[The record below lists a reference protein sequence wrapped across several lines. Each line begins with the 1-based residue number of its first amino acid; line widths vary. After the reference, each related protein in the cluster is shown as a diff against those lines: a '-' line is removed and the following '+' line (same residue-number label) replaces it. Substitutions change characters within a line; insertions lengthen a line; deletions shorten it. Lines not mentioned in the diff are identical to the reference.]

1 VRLIDRA
8 LIHSRTVLSALLLIL
23 ISGTVAYI
31 EIPKESDPDI
41 NIPIIYVSMSHDGI
55 SPEDA
60 ERLLVRPVEEKL
72 RAIEGVKEMRSR
84 AYEGGANVL
93 MEFDA
98 GFDSDKALQDVREKV
113 DQVKPELPDDTDEP
127 SVNEV
132 NFSLFP
138 VLVVTLSGPVPERTL
153 LHLARGLKDEIEAL
167 PAVLEANIAGDR
179 DELVEVI
186 VDPMLVESYQLDPEQ
201 VATVVARFN
210 QLIAAGAMDTG
221 QGRFAIKVPG
231 VFESVLDV
239 MSMPLKV
246 EGDAVVTIGDIGT
259 VRRTFKDADSFA
271 RVNGQPA
278 LALEVSK
285 RSGENIIETIGHI
298 RAAVEAAS
306 AGWPD
311 VVEITYSQDRS
322 KDIRQVLGD
331 LQNNVIS
338 AVLLVMVVVIAALGV
353 RSGLLVGIA
362 IPGSFLTGILVI
374 GAFGLTMNIVVLFS
388 LILAVGML
396 VDGAIVV
403 TEYADR
409 KMTEGEPRRRA
420 YAMAAKRMSWPIIAS
435 TATTLAAFLPL
446 LFWPGV
452 VGEFMKYLPITL
464 IATLSASLLMA
475 LIFVPTVGA
484 YVGKSGTQ
492 NPSTAQALASGSGE
506 ELLRLPGPVGFYVR
520 FLEKVLRFPS
530 LVLVLALIGMVG
542 TWSVYK
548 EFGEGVEFF
557 PDVEPDQAA
566 VQIHAR
572 GNLSIKEQ
580 DALVARVE
588 RHVLAIS
595 DERGEFVSVYTTAGR
610 FDNRGEEAEDIIG
623 TIRLEFADWERRRPA
638 EEILDDIRRRTSD
651 MPGIMIEARKAEG
664 GPPVGKPIH
673 IELTAPDAAL
683 LDPAAA
689 MVREHLETVEG
700 LKDIEDT
707 RAIPG
712 IEWELAVDHE
722 KAARFGADVAVI
734 GWFVQMTTKGLWIS
748 SYRPDDSDDEI
759 DIVVRFPEANRTIE
773 QLDRIRVRTSVGMVP
788 IRNLVTRSAH
798 PKTGT
803 LQRTDASRI
812 MAVKADVIEGV
823 LADDKVSELREWI
836 ATAPLPAGVSYVFK
850 GEDEEQKAAKA
861 FLTKAFAVALFIM
874 AIILVTQFNS
884 FYSGFLI
891 LSAVVMSTVGVLLGL
906 LITGQPFGIVMSGVG
921 VIALAGIVVNNNIV
935 LIDTFDRLRADEPD
949 AKLAVL
955 RTGAQRL
962 RPVLLT
968 TVTTILGLLP
978 MVLRVNIDF
987 VSRKITVGAPSTQWW
1002 TQLSTAIAFGLA
1014 FATILTLVVTPSA
1027 LMLRANVR
1035 AWLDR
1040 ERQRRREIRA
1050 EKTRK
1055 QAAIDGPVQEAA
1067 E

>member
-1 VRLIDRA
+1 MRLIDHA
-8 LIHSRTVLSALLLIL
+8 LVHSRTVISALMLIL
-23 ISGTVAYI
+23 ISGSVAYVG
-31 EIPKESDPDI
+31 IPKESDPDI
-41 NIPIIYVSMSHDGI
+41 NIPIIYVSLSHDGI
-55 SPEDA
+55 SPDDA

-84 AYEGGANVL
+84 AWEGGANVL

-113 DQVKPELPDDTDEP
+113 DQVKPDLPQETDEP
-127 SVNEV
+127 TVNEV

-153 LHLARGLKDEIEAL
+153 LHLSRGLKDEIEAI

-179 DELVEVI
+179 DEQVEII
-186 VDPMLVESYQLDPEQ
+186 VDPVLLESYRLDPEQ
-201 VATVVARFN
+201 VATAVARFN

-221 QGRFAIKVPG
+221 QGRFSVKVPG
-231 VFESVLDV
+231 VFESVRDV

-246 EGDAVVTIGDIGT
+246 EGDAVITISDIGT
-259 VRRTFKDADSFA
+259 VRRTFKDPDSFA
-271 RVNGQPA
+271 RVNGNPA

-285 RSGENIIETIGHI
+285 RTGENIIDTIERI
-298 RAAVEAAS
+298 RATVERAS
-306 AGWPD
+306 AAWPD

-322 KDIRQVLGD
+322 KDIRRVLGD

-338 AVLLVMVVVIAALGV
+338 AVLLVMIVVIGALGV

-374 GAFGLTMNIVVLFS
+374 GAIGLTMNIVVLFS

-435 TATTLAAFLPL
+435 TATTLAAFMPL

-452 VGEFMKYLPITL
+452 VGEFMKFLPITL

-484 YVGKSGTQ
+484 YVGKQGADD
-492 NPSTAQALASGSGE
+492 PRTAQALAAGSGK
-506 ELLRLPGPVGFYVR
+506 ELLRLGGPVGLYVR
-520 FLEKVLRFPS
+520 VLDKVLGYPVF
-530 LVLVLALIGMVG
+530 VLIAALIVMIG
-542 TWSVYK
+542 TWASYGM
-548 EFGEGVEFF
+548 FGKGVEFF

-572 GNLSIKEQ
+572 GNLSIAEQ

-588 RHVLAIS
+588 RHVLDIS
-595 DERGEFVSVYTTAGR
+595 AERGEFVSVYTTSGKLQQ
-610 FDNRGEEAEDIIG
+610 RGEEAEDIVG
-623 TIRLEFADWERRRPA
+623 TIRLEFAEWNQRRPA
-638 EEILDDIRRRTSD
+638 SEILDDIRRRTAD
-651 MPGIMIEARKAEG
+651 LPGIMIEPRKAEG

-673 IELTAPDAAL
+673 IELSATDTAL

-689 MVREHLETVEG
+689 LVRAHLETLDG

-707 RAIPG
+707 RPIPG

-734 GWFVQMTTKGLWIS
+734 GWFVQMVTKGLRIS
-748 SYRPDDSDDEI
+748 SYRPDDSNDEI
-759 DIVVRFPEANRTIE
+759 DIVVRFPDTSRTID
-773 QLDRIRVRTSVGMVP
+773 QLDRIRIRTALGMVP
-788 IRNLVTRSAH
+788 ISNLVTRHAR

-803 LQRTDASRI
+803 LLRTDARRV

-823 LADDKVSELREWI
+823 LASDKVNELRAWI

-850 GEDEEQKAAKA
+850 GEDEEQEAAKA
-861 FLTKAFAVALFIM
+861 FLTKAFGVALFIM

-935 LIDTFDRLRADEPD
+935 LIDTFDRLREDEPD
-949 AKLAVL
+949 QKLAVL

-987 VSRKITVGAPSTQWW
+987 VSREITVGAPSTQWW

-1014 FATILTLVVTPSA
+1014 FATVLTLVVTPSA
-1027 LMLRANVR
+1027 LMLRANAR
-1035 AWLDR
+1035 TWLAEMR
-1040 ERQRRREIRA
+1040 RRRREITA
-1050 EKTRK
+1050 EKARK
-1055 QAAIDGPVQEAA
+1055 RSVPEGPAGQAAE
-1067 E
+1067 

>member
-1 VRLIDRA
+1 LRLIDHA
-8 LIHSRTVLSALLLIL
+8 LTHSRTVLSALLLIL
-23 ISGTVAYI
+23 ISGSFAYVG
-31 EIPKESDPDI
+31 IPKESDPDI
-41 NIPIIYVSMSHDGI
+41 NIPIIYVSISHEGI

-60 ERLLVRPVEEKL
+60 ERLLVRPMEEKL
-72 RAIEGVKEMRSR
+72 RSIEGVKEMRSR
-84 AYEGGANVL
+84 GYEGGANVL

-113 DQVKPELPDDTDEP
+113 DQVKPELPADTDEP

-153 LHLARGLKDEIEAL
+153 LHLARTLKDEIEAI

-179 DELVEVI
+179 DEQVEVV

-221 QGRFAIKVPG
+221 KGRFAIKVPG

-239 MSMPLKV
+239 MAIPVKV
-246 EGDAVVTIGDIGT
+246 DGDAVITIGDIAT
-259 VRRTFKDADSFA
+259 VRRTFKDADGFA
-271 RVNGQPA
+271 RVNGHPA

-285 RSGENIIETIGHI
+285 RSGENIIDTIERI
-298 RAAVEAAS
+298 RNVVEAERAT
-306 AGWPD
+306 WPD
-311 VVEITYSQDRS
+311 VVEVTYSQDRS
-322 KDIRQVLGD
+322 KDIRLVLGD

-338 AVLLVMVVVIAALGV
+338 AILLVMVVVIAALGI

-362 IPGSFLTGILVI
+362 IPGSFLAGILVI
-374 GAFGLTMNIVVLFS
+374 GAFGLTLNIVVLFS

-484 YVGKSGTQ
+484 FVGKSGAQ
-492 NPSTAQALASGSGE
+492 NPGTAQALAAGSGE
-506 ELLRLPGPVGFYVR
+506 ELLRLRGAVGLYVR
-520 FLEKVLRFPS
+520 VLSFVLRFPAIVIGLAVLG
-530 LVLVLALIGMVG
+530 LVA
-542 TWSVYK
+542 TWIAYAA
-548 EFGEGVEFF
+548 FGKGVEFF

-572 GNLSIKEQ
+572 GNLSVAEQ
-580 DALVARVE
+580 DALVAQVE
-588 RHVLAIS
+588 RQILDIS
-595 DERGEFVSVYTTAGR
+595 RERGEFVSVYTTSGHQA
-610 FDNRGEEAEDIIG
+610 NRSEEAEDVIG
-623 TIRLEFADWERRRPA
+623 TVRLEFVDWEHRRKA
-638 EEILDDIRRRTSD
+638 SEILDDIRQRTANI
-651 MPGIMIEARKAEG
+651 PGIMIEPRKAEG

-673 IELTAPDAAL
+673 IELSATNTAFL
-683 LDPAAA
+683 EPAAA
-689 MVREHLETVEG
+689 LVRAHLEKMDG

-707 RAIPG
+707 RPIPG
-712 IEWELAVDHE
+712 IEWELDVDHE
-722 KAARFGADVAVI
+722 KAARFGADVAVV
-734 GWFVQMTTKGLWIS
+734 GWFVQMVTKGLRIS
-748 SYRPDDSDDEI
+748 SYRPDDSNDEI
-759 DIVVRFPEANRTIE
+759 DIVVRFPEADRTIE
-773 QLDRIRVRTSVGMVP
+773 QLDRIRVRTTTGMVP
-788 IRNLVTRSAH
+788 IGNLVTRHAR

-803 LQRTDASRI
+803 LQRTDAKRI
-812 MAVKADVIEGV
+812 MAVKADVQDGV
-823 LADDKVSELREWI
+823 LPDDKVRELRQWL
-836 ATAPLPAGVSYVFK
+836 ATNPLPAGVSYTFK
-850 GEDEEQKAAKA
+850 GEDEEQEAAKS
-861 FLTKAFAVALFIM
+861 FLTKAFGVALFIM

-906 LITGQPFGIVMSGVG
+906 LVTGQPFGIVMSGVG

-935 LIDTFDRLRADEPD
+935 LIDTFDRLRAEEPD

-962 RPVLLT
+962 RPVMLT

-978 MVLRVNIDF
+978 MVLRLNIDF
-987 VSRKITVGAPSTQWW
+987 VHRKITVGAPSTQWW

-1035 AWLDR
+1035 GWLDR
-1040 ERQRRREIRA
+1040 RRARRRQMRA
-1050 EKTRK
+1050 DKAK
-1055 QAAIDGPVQEAA
+1055 KGKPVVEPVREAA